1 MTCTEA
7 VTKLRERYPL
17 PENHD
22 SFVQKANQAV
32 AYIMNG
38 ERWKV
43 EAIVS
48 GLEKQAGQI
57 PDFGVTLGGLYGS
70 LGG

>member
-1 MTCTEA
+1 MTCTYA
-7 VTKLRERYPL
+7 VIKIRERYQL

-38 ERWKV
+38 ERWKAD
-43 EAIVS
+43 AIVS

-57 PDFGVTLGGLYGS
+57 TDFVSS
-70 LGG
+70 LAGYTEV